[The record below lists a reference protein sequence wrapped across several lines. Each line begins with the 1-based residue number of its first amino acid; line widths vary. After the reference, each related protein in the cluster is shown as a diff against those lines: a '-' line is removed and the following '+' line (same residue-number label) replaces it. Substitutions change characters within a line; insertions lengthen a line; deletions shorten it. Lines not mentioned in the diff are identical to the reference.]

1 MNIPLRAQTN
11 ASHFTSYRSGNSG
24 DLSTQPKAGTVL
36 MGGSTDVD
44 EAFKWMIDRSDGGDF
59 LVLRAT
65 GSDGYNDYVQGLGKV
80 NSVES
85 VVCHDRE
92 ASYDPALADKIDKC
106 EAIFLA
112 GGDQSKYLSFWRDTP
127 VQEALQRALDRG
139 VPIGGTSAG
148 LAVLGSTIF
157 SADQGGVDSDEMLAH
172 PNSEKLTLQ
181 PELVHIEATQGLLT
195 DTHFSQRDRMGRLTA
210 FLAKANHGD
219 QSIRGIGVD
228 EKTAVLVEASGEA
241 RVVGTNSVYWVN
253 PTQKACDGEPLQYDG
268 LKVKQ
273 FKPGS
278 QFNLTDWNSS
288 AVGEQSLS
296 VNHGSLVWGPKP

>member
-1 MNIPLRAQTN
+1 MNIPLRAQPN
-11 ASHFTSYRSGNSG
+11 NPHYTSYKSGSAA
-24 DLSTQPKAGTVL
+24 DLAAQSKAGTVL

-44 EAFKWMIDRSDGGDF
+44 EAFKWMIDRSGGGDF

-65 GSDGYNDYVQGLGKV
+65 GADGYNDYIQGLGKV

-92 ASYDPALADKIDKC
+92 ASFDPALADKIDKC

-112 GGDQSKYLSFWRDTP
+112 GGDQSKYLSFWRGTP

-181 PELVHIEATQGLLT
+181 PELLHIEATQGLLT

-210 FLAKANHGD
+210 FLAKANREG
-219 QSIRGIGVD
+219 SEVRGIGVD

-241 RVVGTNSVYWVN
+241 RVVGTHDVFWVK
-253 PTQKACDGEPLQYDG
+253 PTQPAGEGEPLQYDG

-273 FKPGS
+273 LQPGAE
-278 QFNLTDWNSS
+278 FNLTDWNSS
-288 AVGEQSLS
+288 AVAEQNLS
-296 VNHGSLVWGPKP
+296 VVQGRLSWGTKL